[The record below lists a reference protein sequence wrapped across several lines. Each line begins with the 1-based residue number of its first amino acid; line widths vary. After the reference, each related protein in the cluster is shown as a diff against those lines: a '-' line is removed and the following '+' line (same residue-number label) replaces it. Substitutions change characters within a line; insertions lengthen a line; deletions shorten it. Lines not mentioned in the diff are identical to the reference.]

1 MNSPNQATSSEHN
14 TKKKIHP
21 IVFTFLILPMGVMS
35 GYVNVTLAFLYSSAG
50 LSVEQVAALVAA
62 GLAPHIFKFLWA
74 PLVDSTLSAKKW
86 YLIANTLSA
95 LGMLAMGI
103 LPVTSSNLVLISA
116 IVWLANFA
124 VTFVAMATE
133 SIMAYD
139 VPEEL
144 KGRAGGYFQAGNL
157 GGNGVGGGI
166 GLLLAQRL
174 PDPWMTA
181 VIIAGSCFLCSAG
194 LFFVNDVK
202 SSVRGES
209 LISSFRNVIVDIWN
223 ILKSQSGLLVVILC
237 FLPMGTGAASNL
249 WAAVAD
255 DWNASADTV
264 ALVTGVMGGLLSAAG
279 CLLGG
284 WICDRMNRKTAY
296 WLFGLVGGL
305 TALGMAF
312 APKTELMYILWTS
325 FYAITVGL
333 SYAGFT
339 AVVLE
344 AIGTGAAATKYNI
357 FAALSNTPIYYMIY
371 INGQAHTQWG
381 PKGMLSTEA
390 VFAFLAVLFFILLQL
405 IITSKKNSSTKA

>member
-1 MNSPNQATSSEHN
+1 
-14 TKKKIHP
+14 
-21 IVFTFLILPMGVMS
+21 MGVMS
-35 GYVNVTLAFLYSSAG
+35 GYVNVTLAFLYTNAG
-50 LSVEQVAALVAA
+50 LSVEQVAALVAT
-62 GLAPHIFKFLWA
+62 GLSPHIFKFLWA

-95 LGMLAMGI
+95 VGMLAMGI
-103 LPVTSSNLVLISA
+103 LPVTGANLILITG

-124 VTFVAMATE
+124 VTFVAMSTE

-139 VPEEL
+139 VPEDL

-157 GGNGVGGGI
+157 GGTGLGGGI
-166 GLLLAQRL
+166 GLFLAQRL

-181 VIIAGSCFLCSAG
+181 AIISISCFLCGLG

-202 SSVRGES
+202 STVRGES
-209 LISSFRNVIVDIWN
+209 LITSFQNVLKDIWI
-223 ILKSQSGLLVVILC
+223 ILKSQSGLLVVLLC

-249 WAAVAD
+249 WAAVAE
-255 DWNASADTV
+255 DWKASADTV
-264 ALVTGVMGGLLSAAG
+264 ALVTGVMGGLISAAG

-296 WLFGLVGGL
+296 WLFGLVGAF
-305 TALGMAF
+305 TAVGMAF
-312 APKTELMYILWTS
+312 SPKTELMYIIWTS
-325 FYAITVGL
+325 LYAITVGL

-344 AIGTGAAATKYNI
+344 AMGTGAAATKYNI

-371 INGQAHTQWG
+371 INGQAYTHWG
-381 PKGMLSTEA
+381 PNGMLNTEA
-390 VFAFLAVLFFILLQL
+390 LFAFGAVLIFIILQ
-405 IITSKKNSSTKA
+405 IILTRRKNSIVAA

>member
-1 MNSPNQATSSEHN
+1 MNLSNSNLSGASN
-14 TKKKIHP
+14 TKKKHP

-35 GYVNVTLAFLYSSAG
+35 GYVNVTLAFLYTVAG

-62 GLAPHIFKFLWA
+62 GLSPHIFKFLWA

-86 YLIANTLSA
+86 YWIANTLSA
-95 LGMLAMGI
+95 VGMLSMGM
-103 LPVTSSNLVLISA
+103 LPVTGANLVLITS

-139 VPEEL
+139 VPDDL

-157 GGNGVGGGI
+157 GGTGIGGGVG
-166 GLLLAQRL
+166 LFLAQRL

-181 VIIAGSCFLCSAG
+181 VIIAVSCFLCGLG

-202 SSVRGES
+202 SNVRGES
-209 LISSFRNVIVDIWN
+209 LVTSFRNVLADIWL

-249 WAAVAD
+249 WAAVAS

-264 ALVTGVMGGLLSAAG
+264 ALVTGVMGGLISAAG
-279 CLLGG
+279 CLIGG

-296 WLFGLVGGL
+296 WLFGLIGAF
-305 TALGMAF
+305 TASGMAF
-312 APKTELMYILWTS
+312 SPKTELMYIIWTS
-325 FYAITVGL
+325 LYAITVGL

-344 AIGTGAAATKYNI
+344 AMGKGAAATKYNI

-371 INGQAHTQWG
+371 INGQAYTLWG
-381 PKGMLSTEA
+381 PKGMLNTEA
-390 VFAFLAVLFFILLQL
+390 VFAFGAVLVFIVLQVFILKRKVL
-405 IITSKKNSSTKA
+405 

>member
-1 MNSPNQATSSEHN
+1 MNLSNSNLSGASN
-14 TKKKIHP
+14 TKKKHP

-35 GYVNVTLAFLYSSAG
+35 GYVNVTLAFLYTEAG

-62 GLAPHIFKFLWA
+62 GLSPHIFKFLWA

-86 YLIANTLSA
+86 YWIANTLSA
-95 LGMLAMGI
+95 VGMLSMGM
-103 LPVTSSNLVLISA
+103 LPVTGANLVLITS

-139 VPEEL
+139 VPDDL

-157 GGNGVGGGI
+157 GGTGIGGGVG
-166 GLLLAQRL
+166 LFLAQRL

-181 VIIAGSCFLCSAG
+181 VIIAVSCFLCGLG

-202 SSVRGES
+202 SNVRGES
-209 LISSFRNVIVDIWN
+209 LVTSFRNVLADIWL

-249 WAAVAD
+249 WAAVAS

-264 ALVTGVMGGLLSAAG
+264 ALVTGVMGGLISAAG
-279 CLLGG
+279 CLIGG

-296 WLFGLVGGL
+296 WLFGLIGAF
-305 TALGMAF
+305 TASGMAF
-312 APKTELMYILWTS
+312 SPKTELMYIIWTS
-325 FYAITVGL
+325 LYAITVGL

-344 AIGTGAAATKYNI
+344 AMGKGAAATKYNI

-371 INGQAHTQWG
+371 INGQAYTLWG
-381 PKGMLSTEA
+381 PKGMLNTEA
-390 VFAFLAVLFFILLQL
+390 VFAFGAVLVFIVLQVFILKRKVL
-405 IITSKKNSSTKA
+405 

>member
-1 MNSPNQATSSEHN
+1 MHSTVSNLS
-14 TKKKIHP
+14 TKGDSKKIHP

-35 GYVNVTLAFLYSSAG
+35 GYVNVTLAYLYTSAG

-62 GLAPHIFKFLWA
+62 GLSPHIFKFLWA

-86 YLIANTLSA
+86 YWIANTLSA
-95 LGMLAMGI
+95 VGMLSMGI
-103 LPVTSSNLVLISA
+103 LPVTGANLALISG
-116 IVWLANFA
+116 IVMLANVA
-124 VTFVAMATE
+124 VTFVAMSTE

-139 VPEEL
+139 VPEDL

-157 GGNGVGGGI
+157 GGTGIGGGVG
-166 GLLLAQRL
+166 LFLAQRL

-181 VIIAGSCFLCSAG
+181 VIIAAACFLCGLA

-202 SSVRGES
+202 SNVRGES
-209 LISSFRNVIVDIWN
+209 LVSSFRNVLLDIWT

-264 ALVTGVMGGLLSAAG
+264 ALVTGVLGGLIMAAG
-279 CLLGG
+279 CLIGG

-296 WLFGLVGGL
+296 WIFGLVGAF
-305 TALGMAF
+305 TASGMAF
-312 APKTELMYILWTS
+312 APKTELMYIIWTS
-325 FYAITVGL
+325 LYAIAVGL

-344 AIGTGAAATKYNI
+344 AMGTGAAATKYNI

-371 INGQAHTQWG
+371 INGQAYTKWG
-381 PKGMLSTEA
+381 PGGMLNTEA
-390 VFAFLAVLFFILLQL
+390 VFAFGAVLFFILLQV
-405 IITSKKNSSTKA
+405 IFNRRKSSLVTN

>member
-1 MNSPNQATSSEHN
+1 MNLSNSNLSGASN
-14 TKKKIHP
+14 TKKKHP

-35 GYVNVTLAFLYSSAG
+35 GYVNVTLAFLYTEAG

-62 GLAPHIFKFLWA
+62 GLSPHIFKFLWA

-86 YLIANTLSA
+86 YWIANTLSA
-95 LGMLAMGI
+95 VGMLSMGM
-103 LPVTSSNLVLISA
+103 LPVTGANLVLITS

-139 VPEEL
+139 VPDDL

-157 GGNGVGGGI
+157 GGTGIGGGVG
-166 GLLLAQRL
+166 LFLAQRL

-181 VIIAGSCFLCSAG
+181 VIIAVSCFLCGLG

-202 SSVRGES
+202 SNVRGES
-209 LISSFRNVIVDIWN
+209 LVTSFRNVLADIWL

-249 WAAVAD
+249 WAAVAS

-264 ALVTGVMGGLLSAAG
+264 ALVTGVMGGLISAAG
-279 CLLGG
+279 CLIGG

-296 WLFGLVGGL
+296 WLFGLIGAF
-305 TALGMAF
+305 TASGMAF
-312 APKTELMYILWTS
+312 SPKTELMYIIWTS
-325 FYAITVGL
+325 LYAITVGL

-344 AIGTGAAATKYNI
+344 AMGKGAAATKYNI

-371 INGQAHTQWG
+371 INGQAYTLWG
-381 PKGMLSTEA
+381 PKGMLNTEA
-390 VFAFLAVLFFILLQL
+390 LFAFGAVLVFIVLQVFILKRKVL
-405 IITSKKNSSTKA
+405 